1 MKVFLNCDEALPL
14 RFKLPT
20 ILDIDTLG
28 GRLRTIGG
36 EASHCLKNETFL
48 KHIQEA
54 IRYLEIASG
63 MDPTYLPS
71 RINLSSALVMAGEYA
86 KVMGIVDEVL
96 KNQPENPG
104 AMNNKAIALY
114 LFGKADNID
123 TADHA
128 IGILKEISA
137 KNPSFS
143 DAFYNMAS
151 IQSERGRTAA
161 AIETW
166 KRFLKIEPTGV
177 YAQVAKEKLGIK
189 SDDKTPMKRASEMKS
204 PIKLGDIKGET
215 EKVLKGLKKKEF
227 TIGEFKGEIYEAK
240 NIKFLTIDNTV
251 EIVEEETNKPINLSE
266 FYKTYGEPVRKI
278 KNLYGM
284 TLIYN
289 NFGVDVVD
297 GGIKKRVYFKR
308 EGL

>member
-1 MKVFLNCDEALPL
+1 L

-143 DAFYNMAS
+143 DALYNMAS
-151 IQSERGRTAA
+151 IQSERGRNAA

-189 SDDKTPMKRASEMKS
+189 SDDKTLIKRASEMKS

-227 TIGEFKGEIYEAK
+227 NIGEFKGEIYEAK